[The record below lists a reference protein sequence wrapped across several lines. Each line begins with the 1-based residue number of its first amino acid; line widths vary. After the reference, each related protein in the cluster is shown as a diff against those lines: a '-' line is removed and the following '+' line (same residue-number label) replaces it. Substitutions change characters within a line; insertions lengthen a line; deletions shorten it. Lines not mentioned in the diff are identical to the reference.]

1 MNGMDVALVVLLLL
15 CALRGSWRGIFRE
28 SFGFAALVIGLL
40 AALRGAEAVSA
51 RLAELPLA
59 ADLAPSSLLGIAFVG
74 IFLVVSTLLNLG
86 GIAFDQLFGRGALRI
101 PSRVGGALF
110 ALGKG
115 AASLAVVLLF
125 LHLFPVVPALDNQ
138 IATSRLARPMV
149 SAAGAALRAG
159 WRAGSEENRPA

>member
-28 SFGFAALVIGLL
+28 SFGFAALLLGLV
-40 AALRGAEAVSA
+40 AALRGADAVSA
-51 RLAELPLA
+51 RLAEYPLA
-59 ADLAPSSLLGIAFVG
+59 ADLSTASLLGITFVA
-74 IFLVVSTLLNLG
+74 IFVIVSTLLNLTG
-86 GIAFDQLFGRGALRI
+86 VAFDQLFGRGALRI

-125 LHLFPVVPALDNQ
+125 LHLFPVAPALDQQ
-138 IATSRLARPMV
+138 ISTSRLARPMV

-159 WRAGSEENRPA
+159 WRAGSTENRGA